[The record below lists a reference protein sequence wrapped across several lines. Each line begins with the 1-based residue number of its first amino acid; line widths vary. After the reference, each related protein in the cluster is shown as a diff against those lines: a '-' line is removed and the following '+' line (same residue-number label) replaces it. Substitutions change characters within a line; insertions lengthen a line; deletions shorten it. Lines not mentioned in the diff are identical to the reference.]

1 MTMLIIEILMI
12 LEIREIIGNAKREHR
27 GCRER
32 VQEES
37 RVRAKIDQRE
47 RTESSGSVDGEQRA
61 EKMQRECLKR
71 VDGEQR

>member
-1 MTMLIIEILMI
+1 M
-12 LEIREIIGNAKREHR
+12 
-27 GCRER
+27 
-32 VQEES
+32 VS

-71 VDGEQR
+71 VDGVQR